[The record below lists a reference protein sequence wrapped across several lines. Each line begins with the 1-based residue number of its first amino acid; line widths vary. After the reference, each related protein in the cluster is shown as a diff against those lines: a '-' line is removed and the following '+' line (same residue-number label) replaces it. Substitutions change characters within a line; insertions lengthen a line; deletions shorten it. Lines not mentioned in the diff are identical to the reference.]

1 MADIKSDLASDQAIM
16 PTMKRGPD
24 VKHLVERYE
33 KTSTY
38 KDKKEKARNKQPQKL
53 NCAWDGLRYFIVA
66 LPEPS

>member
-1 MADIKSDLASDQAIM
+1 MAYIKSDLASDQAIM

-38 KDKKEKARNKQPQKL
+38 KDKKEKARHKQPKTEL
-53 NCAWDGLRYFIVA
+53 CLGWATLFYCGT
-66 LPEPS
+66 P